1 MTGGV
6 VGLGVGHVTGEGVAD
21 PEVGLTIDDV
31 GGVDHTV
38 RGVVTQGQS
47 PERGVGDNQEA
58 CLEIGER
65 AKVKLPTPVEMLNTG
80 RYMKCGHYSGIHSH
94 SIRSRDSSHDSK
106 EEKRKKRRVHTRLSD

>member
-80 RYMKCGHYSGIHSH
+80 AEIPRTIAKK
-94 SIRSRDSSHDSK
+94 RK
-106 EEKRKKRRVHTRLSD
+106 EKRALFLRKFLVMPA